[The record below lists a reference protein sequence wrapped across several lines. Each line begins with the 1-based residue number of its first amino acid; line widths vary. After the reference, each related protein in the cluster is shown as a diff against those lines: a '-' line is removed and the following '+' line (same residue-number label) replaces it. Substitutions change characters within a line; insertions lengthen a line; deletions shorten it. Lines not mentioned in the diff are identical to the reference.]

1 MSTVS
6 VSLACQSIIKVSSF
20 WTLYFNFA
28 HLVFCW
34 SVYDYCLC
42 FSIMCQV
49 SVSVMYQSVSLSVWV
64 SVWLFFL
71 LWWHLFFVKSC
82 FGQSSHENHNNQY
95 HWNNE
100 VRHEFLLIVAC
111 KLVIFNAFPTLD
123 LIALWE
129 VMPWK
134 C

>member
-1 MSTVS
+1 MCTVS
-6 VSLACQSIIKVSSF
+6 VSLACQSIIKVSSL

-34 SVYDYCLC
+34 SVYGYCLS
-42 FSIMCQV
+42 FSIMSQV
-49 SVSVMYQSVSLSVWV
+49 SVSVMYQSVSLSVCV
-64 SVWLFFL
+64 SVWLFL
-71 LWWHLFFVKSC
+71 SPLVASVFVKSY
-82 FGQSSHENHNNQY
+82 FGQSSHENHNYQY

-100 VRHEFLLIVAC
+100 VGHEFLLIVAC
-111 KLVIFNAFPTLD
+111 RLVIFNAFPTLD